1 MRASSTHTSPEACKD
16 TLLDKSGSP
25 QILVNLSS
33 SLRLPN
39 SKKTSMQDVLRS
51 KLNRIHVGLRRSR
64 ALSVQEVFSS
74 PTHEHPTFYVPSPSG
89 KNKLNESEP
98 ISLPIL
104 NDCDIRSPKLNEK
117 HRSRS
122 RTRHR
127 NSVAVEPT
135 ASNDNGYHSYES
147 QDYASLPFE
156 PEPDY
161 DDPPWKKTNQTRN
174 TTSQRRWS
182 VIEGLIRINN
192 TSSHSKQYEIDS
204 GPPSI
209 PFDVSPNIIKPDKTS
224 INKNKIPKAKL
235 VDNKHTERARSHSPA
250 KNKNVSLNTTKKPNI
265 RNAKVITSKSH
276 YGFMNSEQRPDVG
289 QSYDHGRMHREHKQ
303 VN

>member
-16 TLLDKSGSP
+16 TLLDKNGSP

-39 SKKTSMQDVLRS
+39 SKKASVQDVLRS
-51 KLNRIHVGLRRSR
+51 KLNRIHVGLRKRR

-74 PTHEHPTFYVPSPSG
+74 PTHEQPTFYVPSPSG

-104 NDCDIRSPKLNEK
+104 NDCDIKSPNIKEK

-122 RTRHR
+122 RTRNR
-127 NSVAVEPT
+127 NSVTVEPT
-135 ASNDNGYHSYES
+135 AVNDNGYHSYES
-147 QDYASLPFE
+147 QEYASLPFE

-161 DDPPWKKTNQTRN
+161 DDPPWKNTNQIRN
-174 TTSQRRWS
+174 TASQRRWS
-182 VIEGLIRINN
+182 VIDGLIRINN
-192 TSSHSKQYEIDS
+192 PSQSKVQYEIDS

-209 PFDVSPNIIKPDKTS
+209 PFHVSPNIIKPDKNNV
-224 INKNKIPKAKL
+224 NKNKIPKAKL
-235 VDNKHTERARSHSPA
+235 IDNKHTERARSHSPA
-250 KNKNVSLNTTKKPNI
+250 KNKNAALNTTKRPNI
-265 RNAKVITSKSH
+265 RNTKVITSKSH
-276 YGFMNSEQRPDVG
+276 YGFMNSGQRPDVG
-289 QSYDHGRMHREHKQ
+289 QSFDHGRMNREHKQ
-303 VN
+303 VI